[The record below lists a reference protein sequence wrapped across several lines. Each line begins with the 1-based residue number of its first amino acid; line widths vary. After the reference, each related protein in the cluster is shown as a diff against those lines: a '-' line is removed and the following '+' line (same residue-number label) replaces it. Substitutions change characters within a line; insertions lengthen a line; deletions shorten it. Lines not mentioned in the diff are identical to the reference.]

1 LFGAARTQGFTAFMK
16 KYFCVSLIVFCCA
29 ALNAQKNTQKGLAAL
44 SQANFGTAK
53 TYFYKELKKD
63 SLCAAFGLSNY
74 YLTPFGYQADSAFAY
89 LTFFEGA
96 YATLN
101 AKSKTKLQTD
111 LALQDNTAQQLF
123 HQLATSELQVATRAP
138 QIEALEL
145 YMERYGQKYP
155 DYKKIV
161 VALRD
166 SLAFDNALKAQSSSA
181 MQAFLVM
188 YPNAVQQQKAKANY
202 DLLLYQERTQH
213 DTEAELKDFIAQY
226 PEHPYAGKAWERL
239 YNKYAQIGTL
249 ETFARF
255 IQNYSDS
262 PQAGQAWKQIYRLY
276 MQPYSVE
283 KLAQFKVD
291 YPAYP
296 FLEDLASDGDLLLKK
311 LFPFIQNGSFGYMD
325 HQGKQII
332 AAQYEDASAFYEGLA
347 IVSKNELF
355 GLINKKNES
364 IIALKYLDISKSAE
378 GFVAEDSAGY
388 YIFNNQGQLL
398 QKEALQWEEL
408 QQTLSALSTQVET
421 VEPKVVSKY
430 HRIDK
435 NGKVGLSKQGKSVL
449 PIKYDDIIFSND
461 SGVIFAKLGKAL
473 QYFDTT
479 GKRLEINSLDWF
491 LNAAELASF
500 SKDGIAVF
508 SKAAKLGLMDTKGKV
523 LVKNTYDAAQAV
535 YNGLWPVQQNGK
547 WGLVALDSK
556 IALPLNY
563 EQIVAFPP
571 FGFLVESNEGVGLLF
586 SANKWLLSPTFKT
599 IKRFETSYFLVEN
612 QEGLGVY
619 NTDGSPLIPCAYQRI
634 VRLDDG
640 TFQLTNASG
649 LSYYLPIEN
658 KIVQL
663 QP

>member
-1 LFGAARTQGFTAFMK
+1 MK

-74 YLTPFGYQADSAFAY
+74 YLTPFCYQADSAFAY

-96 YATLN
+96 YVTLN

-166 SLAFDNALKAQSSSA
+166 SLAFDNALKAQSSSV

-291 YPAYP
+291 YPSYP

-364 IIALKYLDISKSAE
+364 ITALKYLDISKSAE

-430 HRIDK
+430 ERIDK

-461 SGVIFAKLGKAL
+461 SGFIFAKLGKAL

-535 YNGLWPVQQNGK
+535 YNGLWPVQQNGQ

-556 IALPLNY
+556 IALPLHY

-571 FGFLVESNEGVGLLF
+571 FGFLVESNEGVGLLA

-640 TFQLTNASG
+640 AFQLTNASG

>member
-1 LFGAARTQGFTAFMK
+1 
-16 KYFCVSLIVFCCA
+16 
-29 ALNAQKNTQKGLAAL
+29 
-44 SQANFGTAK
+44 
-53 TYFYKELKKD
+53 
-63 SLCAAFGLSNY
+63 
-74 YLTPFGYQADSAFAY
+74 
-89 LTFFEGA
+89 
-96 YATLN
+96 
-101 AKSKTKLQTD
+101 
-111 LALQDNTAQQLF
+111 
-123 HQLATSELQVATRAP
+123 
-138 QIEALEL
+138 
-145 YMERYGQKYP
+145 MERYGQKYP

-188 YPNAVQQQKAKANY
+188 YPNAVQQQKARANY

-213 DTEAELKDFIAQY
+213 DSEAELKDFIAQY

-239 YNKYAQIGTL
+239 YNKYTQIGTL
-249 ETFARF
+249 EAFTRF
-255 IQNYSDS
+255 IQNYWNS

-276 MQPYSVE
+276 MQPYSAE

-291 YPAYP
+291 YPSYP

-311 LFPFIQNGSFGYMD
+311 LFPFVQNGTFGYMD

-332 AAQYEDASAFYEGLA
+332 AAQYEDASAFYDGLA

-364 IIALKYLDISKSAE
+364 ITALKYLDISKSAE

-430 HRIDK
+430 VRIDK

-449 PIKYDDIIFSND
+449 PVKYDDIIFSND
-461 SGVIFAKLGKAL
+461 SGFIFAKLGKTL

-479 GKRLEINSLDWF
+479 GKRLEINSLEWF

-523 LVKNTYDAAQAV
+523 LVKNTYNAAQAV

-556 IALPLNY
+556 IALPLDY

-571 FGFLVESNEGVGLLF
+571 FGFLVESNEGVGLLA
-586 SANKWLLSPTFKT
+586 SVNKWLLSPTFKT

-612 QEGLGVY
+612 QDGLGVC

-640 TFQLTNASG
+640 TFQLTNSSG

>member
-74 YLTPFGYQADSAFAY
+74 YLTPFCYQADSAFAY

-96 YATLN
+96 YVTLN

-166 SLAFDNALKAQSSSA
+166 SLAFDNALKAQSSSV

-291 YPAYP
+291 YPSYP

-364 IIALKYLDISKSAE
+364 ITALKYLDISKSAE

-430 HRIDK
+430 ERIDK

-461 SGVIFAKLGKAL
+461 SGFIFAKLGKAL

-535 YNGLWPVQQNGK
+535 YNGLWPVQQNGQ

-556 IALPLNY
+556 IALPLHY

-571 FGFLVESNEGVGLLF
+571 FGFLVESNEGVGLLA

-640 TFQLTNASG
+640 AFQLTNASG

>member
-16 KYFCVSLIVFCCA
+16 KYFCVSLMVFCCA

-74 YLTPFGYQADSAFAY
+74 FLTPFCYQADSALAY

-111 LALQDNTAQQLF
+111 LALQVNTVQQLF

-161 VALRD
+161 VGLRD
-166 SLAFDNALKAQSSSA
+166 SLAFDNALKAQSSSV

-188 YPNAVQQQKAKANY
+188 YPNAAQQQKAKANY

-213 DTEAELKDFIAQY
+213 DSEAELKDFIAQY

-239 YNKYAQIGTL
+239 YNKYTQIGTL
-249 ETFARF
+249 EAFTRF
-255 IQNYSDS
+255 IQNYSNS

-276 MQPYSVE
+276 MQPYSAE

-291 YPAYP
+291 YPSYP

-311 LFPFIQNGSFGYMD
+311 LFPFVQNGTFGYMD

-332 AAQYEDASAFYEGLA
+332 AAQYEDASAFYDGLA

-364 IIALKYLDISKSAE
+364 ITALKYLDISKSAE

-430 HRIDK
+430 VRIDK

-449 PIKYDDIIFSND
+449 PVKYDDIIFSND
-461 SGVIFAKLGKAL
+461 SGFIFAKLGKSL

-479 GKRLEINSLDWF
+479 GKRLEINSLEWF

-571 FGFLVESNEGVGLLF
+571 FGFLVESNEGVGLLA

-612 QEGLGVY
+612 QDGLGVC

-634 VRLDDG
+634 GRLDDG
-640 TFQLTNASG
+640 TFQLTNSSG

>member
-1 LFGAARTQGFTAFMK
+1 MK

-74 YLTPFGYQADSAFAY
+74 YLTPFCYQADSAFAY

-166 SLAFDNALKAQSSSA
+166 SLAFDNALKVQSSSA

-188 YPNAVQQQKAKANY
+188 YPKAVQQQKAKANY

-364 IIALKYLDISKSAE
+364 ITALKYLDISKSAE

-408 QQTLSALSTQVET
+408 QQTLSALSAQVET
-421 VEPKVVSKY
+421 VEPKVVSRY
-430 HRIDK
+430 ERIDK

-461 SGVIFAKLGKAL
+461 SGFIFAKLGKAL

-535 YNGLWPVQQNGK
+535 YNGLWPVQQNGQ

-556 IALPLNY
+556 IALPLHY

-571 FGFLVESNEGVGLLF
+571 FGFLVESNEGVGLLA
-586 SANKWLLSPTFKT
+586 SSNKWLLSPTFKT

-640 TFQLTNASG
+640 AFQLTNASG

>member
-1 LFGAARTQGFTAFMK
+1 MK

-74 YLTPFGYQADSAFAY
+74 YLTPFCYQADSAFAY

-96 YATLN
+96 YVTLN

-166 SLAFDNALKAQSSSA
+166 SLAFDNALKAKSSSA

-283 KLAQFKVD
+283 KLLQFKVD

-364 IIALKYLDISKSAE
+364 ITALKYLDISKSAE

-430 HRIDK
+430 ERIDK

-461 SGVIFAKLGKAL
+461 SAFIFAKLGKAL

-535 YNGLWPVQQNGK
+535 YNGLWPVQQNGQ

-556 IALPLNY
+556 IALPLHY

-571 FGFLVESNEGVGLLF
+571 FGFLVESNEGVGLLA
-586 SANKWLLSPTFKT
+586 SSNKWLLSPTFKT

-640 TFQLTNASG
+640 AFQLTNASG

>member
-1 LFGAARTQGFTAFMK
+1 MK

-74 YLTPFGYQADSAFAY
+74 YLTPFCYQADSAFAY

-166 SLAFDNALKAQSSSA
+166 SLAFDNALKVQSSSA

-188 YPNAVQQQKAKANY
+188 YPKAVQQQKAKANY

-364 IIALKYLDISKSAE
+364 ITALKYLDISKSAE

-408 QQTLSALSTQVET
+408 QQTLSALSAQVET
-421 VEPKVVSKY
+421 VEPKVVSRY
-430 HRIDK
+430 ERIDK

-461 SGVIFAKLGKAL
+461 SGFIFAKLGKAL

-535 YNGLWPVQQNGK
+535 YNGLWPVQQNGQ

-556 IALPLNY
+556 IALPLHY

-571 FGFLVESNEGVGLLF
+571 FGFLVESNEGVGLLA

-640 TFQLTNASG
+640 AFQLTNASG